1 MSVKTPS
8 KADAGIENIKTSL
21 SAKWGIQLPTRDSN
35 WSPSKRDPNRV
46 EDKILAFIQFLYF
59 KKPPQEGALDYALN
73 IFEKDIVQIISNWQF
88 KPRGE
93 PDVLPS
99 LEASKSALERDF
111 LKKRPIFSEKEITEL
126 TERLE
131 HCLSLTVDQVKA
143 RKEFPKSVKPEGK
156 KSHSCFRLGLA
167 ETLLDN
173 PIPTNE
179 ISPAKPNRSKRQ
191 SSLATWLRSKS
202 EPGPAK
208 GGIPPAQHPPS
219 SDDYPDY
226 EMVELMADADAM
238 DTSSAVPTQAADT
251 RKAGKPANLEQSS
264 SGEETFETPPT
275 TPPRRKTSTVD
286 RKRAHPD
293 SMQAPPPRNVSRKVS
308 SEKSAQE
315 VSCLIASRRLNYY
328 SKN

>member
-1 MSVKTPS
+1 M
-8 KADAGIENIKTSL
+8 
-21 SAKWGIQLPTRDSN
+21 
-35 WSPSKRDPNRV
+35 

-59 KKPPQEGALDYALN
+59 KKPPQEGALEYALN
-73 IFEKDIVQIISNWQF
+73 LFEKNVVQIISNWHF

-111 LKKRPIFSEKEITEL
+111 LKKRPVFSETEIKEL

-131 HCLSLTVDQVKA
+131 YCLSVTVDQVKA
-143 RKEFPKSVKPEGK
+143 RKEFSKSVKPEGK
-156 KSHSCFRLGLA
+156 QSHSCFRLGLA
-167 ETLLDN
+167 EKPLDN

-179 ISPAKPNRSKRQ
+179 ISPTKSNRSKRQ

-202 EPGPAK
+202 ELEPAK

-219 SDDYPDY
+219 SDDYPDC
-226 EMVELMADADAM
+226 EMVELMVNADAM
-238 DTSSAVPTQAADT
+238 DTSSAVPTQAADA
-251 RKAGKPANLEQSS
+251 RRAGKPEKLEQSS
-264 SGEETFETPPT
+264 SSEEIFETPPT
-275 TPPRRKTSTVD
+275 TPPRRKTSTAD

-293 SMQAPPPRNVSRKVS
+293 SMQAPPPRNVARKVS

-315 VSCLIASRRLNYY
+315 VSGLIASRRLIYFT
-328 SKN
+328 KD